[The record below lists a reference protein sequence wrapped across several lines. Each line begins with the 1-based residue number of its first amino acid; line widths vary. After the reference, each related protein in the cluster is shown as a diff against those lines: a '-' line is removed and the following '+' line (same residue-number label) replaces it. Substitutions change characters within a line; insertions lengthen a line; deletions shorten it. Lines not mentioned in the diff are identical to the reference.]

1 MGVRWMKPGCG
12 HVEGG
17 CGRGAVQGS
26 RDPGYREV
34 IMFLPLYLRMW
45 NNTVM
50 ILFSRTELCASK
62 QYYFLMSVLSLFVCS
77 ARIMFSGWGEGPSAT
92 RVFTCFHLN
101 PLSTVNTTGIGGL
114 AAEPEDKTAP
124 INLFL
129 GKLFTGSGPGKMYS
143 FLVQLVPRRCYPGD

>member
-12 HVEGG
+12 HVQGG